1 MIVGLPAQTHGGPDM
16 ALIPMRTTCE
26 AGETCPMLS
35 YDTGDALV
43 GGPLDTAAAAALGFP
58 EGEGVIR
65 IPARDVPRVLHGI
78 GPETFGGEAH
88 T

>member
-1 MIVGLPAQTHGGPDM
+1 M
-16 ALIPMRTTCE
+16 ALIPIRTTCE
-26 AGETCPMLS
+26 AGETCPMLG
-35 YDTGDALV
+35 YDTDIGDALI
-43 GGPLDTAAAAALGFP
+43 GGLIDTAAAAALGFP

-78 GPETFGGEAH
+78 RPETFGGEAR

>member
-1 MIVGLPAQTHGGPDM
+1 M
-16 ALIPMRTTCE
+16 ALIPIRTTCE
-26 AGETCPMLS
+26 AGETCPMLG
-35 YDTGDALV
+35 YDTDTGDALV
-43 GGPLDTAAAAALGFP
+43 GGPFDTAAAAALGFP

-78 GPETFGGEAH
+78 GPGTFGGEAR